1 MKSFPVCLLIA
12 FGVLHGSSAVQAA
25 DTEQPSPKADT
36 EQPRLKYRSNR
47 PVCSCTSG
55 LDEEAIQK
63 AWVARFAP
71 PEKGRPARA
80 NEDSQT
86 LDQQKEKAR

>member
-12 FGVLHGSSAVQAA
+12 LCFLHGSSAVQV
-25 DTEQPSPKADT
+25 ADT

-55 LDEEAIQK
+55 LDEAAIQR
-63 AWVARFAP
+63 AWEARLAQ
-71 PEKGRPARA
+71 PEKGRPAKA

-86 LDQQKEKAR
+86 LDRQKEKVR

>member
-1 MKSFPVCLLIA
+1 MKSYPVCLLIA
-12 FGVLHGSSAVQAA
+12 FGVLHGSSAVQA
-25 DTEQPSPKADT
+25 ADT

>member
-1 MKSFPVCLLIA
+1 MKSFPVCLLITL
-12 FGVLHGSSAVQAA
+12 GVLHGFSAVQA
-25 DTEQPSPKADT
+25 ADT

-55 LDEEAIQK
+55 LDEAAIQRV
-63 AWVARFAP
+63 WEARFAQ
-71 PEKGRPARA
+71 PEKGRPAGA

-86 LDQQKEKAR
+86 LDQQKEKIR